1 MNMTSSNMMNSFR
14 NRDLTTRQ
22 NTQAT
27 QRQPM
32 FTQQP
37 AQMESQNSVGFSLPA
52 PTSVTPTTLES
63 DLYFAGLLSRY
74 VGERVRVQFLIGT
87 SGPLIDITGRL
98 LQVGAN
104 YIIIQPTETDDQMIA
119 DLFSIKFVT
128 IYR

>member
-22 NTQAT
+22 NMQAT

-32 FTQQP
+32 YTQQP
-37 AQMESQNSVGFSLPA
+37 APMDSQDSVNFPLPA
-52 PTSVTPTTLES
+52 PTSMTPTTLENE
-63 DLYFAGLLSRY
+63 LYFAGLLSRY
-74 VGERVRVQFLIGT
+74 VGQRVRVQFLIGT
-87 SGPLIDITGRL
+87 TGPLIDITGQL
-98 LQVGAN
+98 LKVGAN
-104 YIIIQPTETDDQMIA
+104 YIIIQPTETDDHMIA